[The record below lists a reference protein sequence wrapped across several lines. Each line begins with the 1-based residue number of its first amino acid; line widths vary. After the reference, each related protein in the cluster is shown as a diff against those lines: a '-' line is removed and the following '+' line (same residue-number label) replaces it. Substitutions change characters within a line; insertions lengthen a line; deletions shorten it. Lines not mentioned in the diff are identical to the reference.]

1 MFLLTEFPSSI
12 TPICLS
18 TAIELAKLSLKKEFG
33 WVALICPILNTIF
46 LSLFTQM
53 RFKIIFPFDSP
64 ISYQF
69 FIICANMNHNE
80 KRQKQ
85 FFVLVPQ
92 EIL

>member
-1 MFLLTEFPSSI
+1 MFVNRDRTSKIIAEKRIWMGSFN
-12 TPICLS
+12 LS
-18 TAIELAKLSLKKEFG
+18 NIEYY
-33 WVALICPILNTIF
+33 F

-85 FFVLVPQ
+85 SFVLVPQ

>member
-1 MFLLTEFPSSI
+1 MFVNRDRTSKIIAEKRIWMGSFN
-12 TPICLS
+12 LS
-18 TAIELAKLSLKKEFG
+18 NIEYY
-33 WVALICPILNTIF
+33 F

-53 RFKIIFPFDSP
+53 RFKIIFPFDSL